1 MSCQFVLCF
10 EKCRIIAQSLEHVYY
25 NEHET
30 RKGREFDI
38 LPIFGMCS
46 VYLQRTRFAL
56 PLFFLWLFTNWRQNS
71 NWQIHCIQYSKSW
84 KYGSIFHF
92 HSCSFWQNK
101 ISPKEL
107 YYLCKFYHKKDLPF
121 TISKFKRSYL
131 IFFVDSRPRAD
142 ESS

>member
-1 MSCQFVLCF
+1 MSCQCLLCL
-10 EKCRIIAQSLEHVYY
+10 KNCRIIAQSLEHVYD

-84 KYGSIFHF
+84 KYGSIFNF

-121 TISKFKRSYL
+121 TKVQKIISD
-131 IFFVDSRPRAD
+131 IFCWFST
-142 ESS
+142 